1 MQLIASDDSEKALYG
16 PPVSEAEGIGAL
28 TLGGFLLEVCERY
41 GDNEALVFHD
51 PTRNGAR
58 VSWTYSDLQR
68 QCWQV
73 GKALIAAGVNKGSRV
88 GIIMGSRP
96 ECVAAIFGAGL
107 AGAIAVPLSTLAA
120 REELE
125 YLIRHADIDTLITQ
139 TSLGGKHR
147 PLDGVLALCPEAATA
162 APGNIRSAAFPYLRR
177 LVALGAD
184 SADRGVQSW
193 DDFIGSAAA
202 VDDAVLSARNDDVS
216 SADAGL
222 IIYSSGT
229 TAEPKGMLHIHRAP
243 TMQAWQQARIFR
255 RTPETRMWTTFP
267 LFWTAGFNTAMG
279 ATLAAGAC
287 WVMQELFDAGEALEL
302 MANERVSEPYALPH
316 HTAALEEHPAW
327 VDADLSSLRCINYR
341 SPFTR
346 HPAVTRANPDWYGVW
361 GYGASETCAI
371 SVTHYADTPLEIS
384 RKSTGRLLPGNILRV
399 VEPDTGEVLGAGQE
413 GEFCLKG
420 PTLMDRYVKK
430 QREECFDED
439 GFFHTG
445 DSGYYDE
452 DGNVH
457 WTGRLS
463 DMIKTAGANVSPAEL
478 EQVILGRFSELKLS
492 RVVGIPDE
500 RLGQSVVLCAV
511 LKEGASLTE
520 EEIKQGLRERVA
532 SYKVPR
538 HVLFFA
544 EEEIPMTASSKVK
557 DAELRQI
564 AQQRLAAQSGKSAK
578 Q

>member
-1 MQLIASDDSEKALYG
+1 MPSSSAGDKTLYG

-41 GDNEALVFHD
+41 RDNEALVFHD
-51 PTRNGAR
+51 PGRSGAR
-58 VSWTYSDLQR
+58 VGWTYGELQR
-68 QCWQV
+68 QSWQV
-73 GKALIAAGVNKGSRV
+73 GKALLAAGVNKGSRV
-88 GIIMGSRP
+88 GMLMGSRP
-96 ECVAAIFGAGL
+96 ECVAAIFGAAL

-120 REELE
+120 REELA

-139 TSLGGKHR
+139 SSLGGKHR

-162 APGNIRSAAFPYLRR
+162 APGDIRSAAFPYLRR
-177 LVALGAD
+177 VVALGAD
-184 SADRGVQSW
+184 PAARGVQSW
-193 DDFIGSAAA
+193 DDFIASGAQ
-202 VDDAVLSARNDDVS
+202 VDDAMLSARNDEVA

-243 TMQAWQQARIFR
+243 TMQAWHQARIFR

-287 WVMQELFDAGEALEL
+287 WVMQELFDAGEALAL
-302 MANERVSEPYALPH
+302 MAEERVTEPYVLPH

-327 VDADLSSLRCINYR
+327 ADADLSSLRCINYK
-341 SPFTR
+341 SPFVR
-346 HPAVTRANPDWYGVW
+346 HPSVTRANPDWYGVW

-371 SVTHYADTPLEIS
+371 SVTHYADTPPEIS
-384 RKSTGRLLPGNILRV
+384 RKSTGKLLPGNILRV
-399 VEPDTGEVLGAGQE
+399 VDPDSGEVLGAGAE
-413 GEFCLKG
+413 GELCLKG

-439 GFFHTG
+439 GFFHSG
-445 DSGYYDE
+445 DCGYYDE
-452 DGNVH
+452 DGYVY

-478 EQVILGRFSELKLS
+478 ERVIIAHFPDIKLS
-492 RVVGIPDE
+492 RAVGVPDE
-500 RLGQSVVLCAV
+500 RMGQIVVLCAV

-520 EEIKQGLRERVA
+520 DEIREGLREKVA
-532 SYKVPR
+532 PYKVPKR
-538 HVLFFA
+538 VLFF
-544 EEEIPMTASSKVK
+544 EDGEIPMTGSGEKIKYS
-557 DAELRQI
+557 ELGDLVRK
-564 AQQRLAAQSGKSAK
+564 RLANH
-578 Q
+578 